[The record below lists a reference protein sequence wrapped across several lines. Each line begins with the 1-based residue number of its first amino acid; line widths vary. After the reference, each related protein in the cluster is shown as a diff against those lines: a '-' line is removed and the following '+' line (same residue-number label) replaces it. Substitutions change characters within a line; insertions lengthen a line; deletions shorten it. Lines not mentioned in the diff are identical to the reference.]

1 LPLLESLKEVS
12 QNIQNRIA
20 KMGNAAAMG
29 SFVQEDILPGSPLIK
44 REQSNLDTGKCNECN
59 VCYRSTPIHTNELP
73 SQVGAGMMTPQQT
86 PKNTS
91 PSQQSP
97 SIGNIHAI
105 KVRLCYKIID
115 F

>member
-1 LPLLESLKEVS
+1 
-12 QNIQNRIA
+12 
-20 KMGNAAAMG
+20 MGNAAAMG